1 MFSKMITEGREGVK
15 KGSKSDNIIVA
26 NSPLSAATCMF
37 PLIDNENSYLMK
49 SS

>member
-26 NSPLSAATCMF
+26 EESF
-37 PLIDNENSYLMK
+37 KMK
-49 SS
+49 QSVLLQYSMN